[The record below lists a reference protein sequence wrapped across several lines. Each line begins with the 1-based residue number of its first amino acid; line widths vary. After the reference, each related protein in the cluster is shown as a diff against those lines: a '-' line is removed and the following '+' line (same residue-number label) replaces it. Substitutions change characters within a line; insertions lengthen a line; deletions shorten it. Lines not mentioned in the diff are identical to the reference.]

1 MFVSCWS
8 AKGGAGTTVVAASL
22 GLVLSE
28 RPGPGVLL
36 VDLAGDLPA
45 VLGIAEPDGPGVAA
59 WAAAGSRVPA
69 DALTRIEVPVR
80 PGVALLP
87 RGAGG
92 LVDDEDRAALL
103 AGLLASDD
111 RTVVVDCGTLG
122 PGSAVVPVAAAAPAS
137 LLVTR
142 PCYLA
147 LRRAVAAPLRP
158 TGVVLVDEPGRALDR
173 GDVEAVVGAPVTA
186 TVALDAGVARAVD
199 AGLLA
204 SRLPRGLHRALR
216 AAA

>member
-8 AKGGAGTTVVAASL
+8 AKGGAGTTVVAAAL
-22 GLVLSE
+22 GLVLAE
-28 RPGPGVLL
+28 RSAAGVLL

-45 VLGIAEPDGPGVAA
+45 VLGVPEPDGPGVAT

-69 DALTRIEVPVR
+69 DALARIELAVR
-80 PGVALLP
+80 PGLSVLP
-87 RGAGG
+87 RGEGG
-92 LVDDEDRAALL
+92 CIDDERAALL
-103 AGLLASDD
+103 AGLLDADD
-111 RTVVVDCGTLG
+111 RTVVVDCGTLAAG
-122 PGSAVVPVAAAAPAS
+122 ASTAVLAAAATTS

-147 LRRAVAAPLRP
+147 LRRAVRLPVRP

-173 GDVEAVVGAPVTA
+173 ADVEAVVGVPVTA
-186 TVALDAGVARAVD
+186 TVACDPSVARAVD

-204 SRLPRGLHRALR
+204 TRLPRGLQRALR
-216 AAA
+216 TAA